1 MENNNNVN
9 TETNNESSAA
19 EQNQNTTTETST
31 ETTVAYK
38 ELYEQQANSIK
49 ELQKEISEL
58 KVANAKLAI
67 QQSISTP
74 KCSTEEL
81 LNKMF

>member
-1 MENNNNVN
+1 MEDNNNVN
-9 TETNNESSAA
+9 TDINNESSAA
-19 EQNQNTTTETST
+19 EQNQDNST
-31 ETTVAYK
+31 EETVAYK
-38 ELYEQQANSIK
+38 ELYEQQVNALK
-49 ELQKEISEL
+49 ELQQQVSDL